1 MLNIQMIRNKLP
13 LMFLSISAA
22 ICLALVL
29 LAQSTLRDATRSQ
42 LEQKMESFALGKQE
56 LLQEWFDSIAA
67 EMGLLSANPF
77 VQSQIAT
84 LDQAFAG
91 LGPGRTERLQRRYI
105 TENPFPAGR
114 RHEFTQARTG
124 DSYDSLHAQ
133 THAFLRWL
141 VEEEGYYDVFLI
153 NTSGD
158 VIYTVFKELDFA
170 SNLVS
175 GEFKD
180 SGLAR
185 AYAGAMTLGDGE
197 IAFDNFAPYAPS
209 NGAPAAFVATP
220 LFDASGQRTGVL
232 AVQLPIDRIATILST
247 PDWLGDK
254 GKVFLLDSAGRL
266 NSELET
272 DGTFGLLDALPT
284 TTAIANALAGTKGY
298 VDDGTGIGGNEVA
311 TFTTGARFQ
320 NATWMMVVEGDRQF
334 LYRGL
339 KALRSRMTWVSL
351 AIATIMGA
359 IGLFLARHITQ
370 PLNNIGD
377 AMNRIQ
383 AGVYDGDITEA
394 KRKDEFGLIGRNLQ
408 EFSQSLS
415 HARTQENHEQE
426 RVQEQAEIVE
436 KLTEGLTHLR
446 DGDLGFNIQAPF
458 PDAYEL
464 LRIDFNKSMETLNH
478 ALSQVVDSAES
489 IRSGSQEISQAADD
503 LSNRTENQAA
513 TLEQTAA
520 ALDELTAS
528 VKSAAEGAKSVET
541 IVSEAK
547 EEATASGFVVGDAVD
562 AMNEIET
569 SSEQISQIIGVID
582 DIAFQ
587 TNLLALNAGVEA
599 ARAGEAGK
607 GFSVVASEV
616 RALAQRSSEAAHEI
630 KALISGSTQQVEKG
644 VDLVGKTGVALKSI
658 VDRVNHIAELVSDI
672 ASGAAEQST
681 GLGEINIGVNQ
692 LDQVTQQNAA
702 MVEQATAASHI
713 LLRDTSVL
721 SDLVANF
728 DIRSE
733 RHANS
738 TEDAQAQP
746 EAAPSMVHDDVVLI
760 EPKPIQTEPRH
771 AATGTDMSGW
781 QDF

>member
-29 LAQSTLRDATRSQ
+29 LAQNTLRDATRSQ
-42 LEQKMESFALGKQE
+42 LELTMESFAQGKQE
-56 LLQEWFDSIAA
+56 LLQDWFDNIAL
-67 EMGLLSANPF
+67 EMGLLSADPF
-77 VQSQIAT
+77 VRDQVSA
-84 LDQAFAG
+84 LDQAFAA
-91 LGPGRTERLQRRYI
+91 LGPGRVGRLQRRYI

-114 RHEFTQARTG
+114 RHEFSQARTG
-124 DSYDSLHAQ
+124 DGYDLLHAQ
-133 THAFLRWL
+133 THAYLRRL
-141 VEEEGYYDVFLI
+141 VDEQGYYDVFLI
-153 NTSGD
+153 NASGD

-175 GEFKD
+175 GEFKA

-185 AYAGAMTLGDGE
+185 AFATAMTLGDGE
-197 IAFDNFAPYAPS
+197 IAFDSFASYAPS
-209 NGAPAAFVATP
+209 NGDPAAFVATP
-220 LFDASGQRTGVL
+220 LFDASGQRSGVL
-232 AVQLPIDRIATILST
+232 AVQLPIDRIAAILST
-247 PDWLGDK
+247 PDWLGEK

-266 NSELET
+266 NSELGA
-272 DGTFGLLDALPT
+272 DSTFGLLDILPA
-284 TTAIANALAGTKGY
+284 TTAIANALAGTEGY
-298 VDDGTGIGGNEVA
+298 VDDVTGIDGNAVA
-311 TFTTGARFQ
+311 TFTTSARFQ
-320 NATWMMVVEGDRQF
+320 NATWTMVVEGDRPF
-334 LYRGL
+334 LYNSL
-339 KALRSRMTWVSL
+339 QALRSRMSWVSL
-351 AIATIMGA
+351 AIAAIMGA
-359 IGLFLARHITQ
+359 IGLFLARHVSK
-370 PLNNIGD
+370 PLDNIGA

-383 AGVYDGDITEA
+383 AGDYDNDIAEA

-408 EFSQSLS
+408 EFTQSLS
-415 HARTQENHEQE
+415 LARDRECQEQE
-426 RVQEQAEIVE
+426 RAREQAEVVE
-436 KLTEGLTHLR
+436 KLTEGLTRLR

-458 PDAYEL
+458 PPAYER

-478 ALSQVVDSAES
+478 ALSQVVDSADS
-489 IRSGSQEISQAADD
+489 IRGGSQEISQAADD

-547 EEATASGFVVGDAVD
+547 EEATASGFVVRDAVD
-562 AMNEIET
+562 AMNEIEA

-644 VDLVGKTGVALKSI
+644 VDLVGKTGIALKSI

-713 LLRDTSVL
+713 LLRDTSIL

-728 DIRSE
+728 NIRTE
-733 RHANS
+733 RHADS
-738 TEDAQAQP
+738 SEDAEVQP
-746 EAAPSMVHDDVVLI
+746 ETAPSLVHDDIVLI
-760 EPKPIQTEPRH
+760 DPKPILVEPRQ
-771 AATGTDMSGW
+771 AATGTVMSGW